1 MTKKVKYLSYIEET
15 KKHHKLL
22 DKVAKKSSRKA
33 VKKSHQ
39 KSVPVTYL
47 EGEHI
52 VKEDSKGKKT
62 ILKEL
67 KNNRRKVVKGEKA
80 KLPKK

>member
-1 MTKKVKYLSYIEET
+1 MTKNVKYLSYIEET
-15 KKHHKLL
+15 KKHHQLL

-33 VKKSHQ
+33 VKNAQ
-39 KSVPVTYL
+39 KKAVPVTYL

-52 VKEDSKGKKT
+52 VKEDAKGKKT

-67 KNNRRKVVKGEKA
+67 KNNRRTVVKGEKT
-80 KLPKK
+80 KLQKR